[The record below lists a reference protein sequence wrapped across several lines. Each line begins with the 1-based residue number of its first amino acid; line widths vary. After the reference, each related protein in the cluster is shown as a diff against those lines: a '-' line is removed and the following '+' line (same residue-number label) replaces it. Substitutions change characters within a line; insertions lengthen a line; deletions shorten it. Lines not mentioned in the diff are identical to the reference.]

1 MPKFDLHVQALPVQ
15 EQRDTFKFMSFGFS
29 PSIGIKGFQMLLNQ
43 WVMCLLTPRN
53 SDPTDLS
60 RGTDFT
66 KLIGSNLPLADAR
79 DVSAIA
85 IEECNEQ
92 IFKLQRS
99 DGTLTA
105 SERLAS
111 AEIIDFQT
119 DPTAPGFSVYVEIK
133 NQARER
139 LVLNLPATAL
149 TE

>member
-43 WVMCLLTPRN
+43 WVKCLLTPRN
-53 SDPTDLS
+53 SDPTDLNY
-60 RGTDFT
+60 GTDFT

-92 IFKLQRS
+92 ISKLQRS
-99 DGTLTA
+99 DSTLTA

-133 NQARER
+133 NQAQER